1 MHPINDII
9 KNMLITKINKSGINA
24 NSPTIFS
31 DDVVKV
37 IRFIGYKNIDDVDDI
52 WFEEPCIIH
61 HGNNNDIKTNIIGKK
76 VVTIRKEGGI
86 KQKDLLARLQTV
98 GMDISATSLSR
109 LEGQYRLVQDFEVVM
124 VAKAL
129 DISVEELLQLD
140 IWGFWFDDMF

>member
-1 MHPINDII
+1 MKPRKYPPGD
-9 KNMLITKINKSGINA
+9 K
-24 NSPTIFS
+24 
-31 DDVVKV
+31 
-37 IRFIGYKNIDDVDDI
+37 
-52 WFEEPCIIH
+52 
-61 HGNNNDIKTNIIGKK
+61 NIIGIK
-76 VVTIRKEGGI
+76 VVAIRKVRGI

-140 IWGFWFDDMF
+140 I